1 MVMVTDPCYD
11 LDTWCNGTL
20 ENVKLVMQ
28 QLVSQ
33 LTQFN
38 GYQLF
43 FLTINIILSIIFLI
57 AAILTEKATAV
68 VNSTLALVIGIGSII
83 MFVAFTQQRE
93 QAVINREYIAI
104 KNQKTL
110 EIQSKSDLI
119 KNYKFTI
126 DSEDNHHF
134 G

>member
-1 MVMVTDPCYD
+1 
-11 LDTWCNGTL
+11 
-20 ENVKLVMQ
+20 MQ

-43 FLTINIILSIIFLI
+43 FLTINIILSIIFLV

-126 DSEDNHHF
+126 DSEDNHHLYIKQSSF
-134 G
+134 WGTTSYVIDKSEVDQIIE

>member
-1 MVMVTDPCYD
+1 
-11 LDTWCNGTL
+11 
-20 ENVKLVMQ
+20 MQ
-28 QLVSQ
+28 QLVSL

-43 FLTINIILSIIFLI
+43 FLTINIILNIII
-57 AAILTEKATAV
+57 AAIVTEKAAAI
-68 VNSTLALVIGIGSII
+68 VNSTLALVIAIGSII

-93 QAVINREYIAI
+93 QAVINHEYITI

-126 DSEDNHHF
+126 DSEDNHHLYIKQSSF
-134 G
+134 WGTTSYVIDKSEVDQIID

>member
-1 MVMVTDPCYD
+1 
-11 LDTWCNGTL
+11 
-20 ENVKLVMQ
+20 MQ
-28 QLVSQ
+28 QLVSL

-57 AAILTEKATAV
+57 AAILTEKTTAV

-93 QAVINREYIAI
+93 QAVINHEYITI

-126 DSEDNHHF
+126 DSEDNHHLYIKQSSF
-134 G
+134 WGTTSYVIDKSEVDQIID

>member
-1 MVMVTDPCYD
+1 
-11 LDTWCNGTL
+11 
-20 ENVKLVMQ
+20 MQ

-119 KNYKFTI
+119 KNYKFNIKATAM
-126 DSEDNHHF
+126 SYNVERAF
-134 G
+134 WSS

>member
-1 MVMVTDPCYD
+1 
-11 LDTWCNGTL
+11 
-20 ENVKLVMQ
+20 MQ
-28 QLVSQ
+28 QLVSL

-43 FLTINIILSIIFLI
+43 FLTINIIISIIFLI
-57 AAILTEKATAV
+57 AAILTEKTTAV

-93 QAVINREYIAI
+93 QAVINHEYITI

-126 DSEDNHHF
+126 DSEDNHHLYIKQSSF
-134 G
+134 WGTTSYVIDKSEVDQIID

>member
-1 MVMVTDPCYD
+1 M
-11 LDTWCNGTL
+11 
-20 ENVKLVMQ
+20 
-28 QLVSQ
+28 
-33 LTQFN
+33 TQFN

-43 FLTINIILSIIFLI
+43 FLTINIILSIIFLV

-93 QAVINREYIAI
+93 QAVINHEYITI

-126 DSEDNHHF
+126 DSEDNHHLYIRQSSF
-134 G
+134 WGTTSYVIDKSEVDQIID

>member
-1 MVMVTDPCYD
+1 
-11 LDTWCNGTL
+11 
-20 ENVKLVMQ
+20 MQ
-28 QLVSQ
+28 QLVSL

-57 AAILTEKATAV
+57 AAILTEKTTAV

-83 MFVAFTQQRE
+83 MFVAFTQKRE
-93 QAVINREYIAI
+93 QAVINHEYITI

-126 DSEDNHHF
+126 DSEDNHHLYIKQSSF
-134 G
+134 WGTTSYVIDKSEVDQIID

>member
-1 MVMVTDPCYD
+1 
-11 LDTWCNGTL
+11 
-20 ENVKLVMQ
+20 MQ

-57 AAILTEKATAV
+57 AAILTEKTTAV

-93 QAVINREYIAI
+93 QAVINHEYITI

-126 DSEDNHHF
+126 DSEDNHHLYIKQSSF
-134 G
+134 WGTTSYVIDKSEVDQIID

>member
-1 MVMVTDPCYD
+1 
-11 LDTWCNGTL
+11 
-20 ENVKLVMQ
+20 MQ
-28 QLVSQ
+28 QLVSL

-57 AAILTEKATAV
+57 AAILTEKTTAV

-93 QAVINREYIAI
+93 QAVINHEYITI

-126 DSEDNHHF
+126 DSEDNHHLYIKQASF
-134 G
+134 WGTTSYVIDKSEVDQIID

>member
-1 MVMVTDPCYD
+1 
-11 LDTWCNGTL
+11 
-20 ENVKLVMQ
+20 MQ

-93 QAVINREYIAI
+93 QAVINREYISI

-126 DSEDNHHF
+126 DSEDNHHLYIKQSSF
-134 G
+134 WGTTSYVIDKSEVDQIIE

>member
-1 MVMVTDPCYD
+1 
-11 LDTWCNGTL
+11 
-20 ENVKLVMQ
+20 MQ

-43 FLTINIILSIIFLI
+43 FLTINIILSIIFLV

-93 QAVINREYIAI
+93 QAVINHEYITI

-126 DSEDNHHF
+126 DSEDNHHLYIKQSSF
-134 G
+134 WGTTSYVIDKSEVDQIID

>member
-1 MVMVTDPCYD
+1 
-11 LDTWCNGTL
+11 
-20 ENVKLVMQ
+20 MQ
-28 QLVSQ
+28 QLVSL

-57 AAILTEKATAV
+57 AAILTEKTTAV

-93 QAVINREYIAI
+93 QAVINHEYITI

-110 EIQSKSDLI
+110 EIQRKSDLI

-126 DSEDNHHF
+126 DSEDNHHLYIKQSSF
-134 G
+134 WGTTSYVIDKSEVDQIID

>member
-1 MVMVTDPCYD
+1 
-11 LDTWCNGTL
+11 
-20 ENVKLVMQ
+20 MQ
-28 QLVSQ
+28 QLVSL

-126 DSEDNHHF
+126 DSEDNHHLYIKQSSF
-134 G
+134 WGTTSYVIDKSEVDQIIE

>member
-1 MVMVTDPCYD
+1 
-11 LDTWCNGTL
+11 
-20 ENVKLVMQ
+20 MQ
-28 QLVSQ
+28 QLVSH

-43 FLTINIILSIIFLI
+43 FLTINIILSIIFLV

-83 MFVAFTQQRE
+83 MFVAFAQQRE
-93 QAVINREYIAI
+93 QAVINREYISI

-126 DSEDNHHF
+126 DSEDNHHLYIKQSSF
-134 G
+134 WGTTSYVIDKSEVDQIIE

>member
-1 MVMVTDPCYD
+1 
-11 LDTWCNGTL
+11 
-20 ENVKLVMQ
+20 MQ

-38 GYQLF
+38 GYQIF

-57 AAILTEKATAV
+57 AAIVTEKITAI

-83 MFVAFTQQRE
+83 MFVAFAQQRE
-93 QAVINREYIAI
+93 QAVIKHEYIAI

-126 DSEDNHHF
+126 DSEDDHHLYIKQSSLW
-134 G
+134 GTTSYVIDKSEVDQIIE

>member
-1 MVMVTDPCYD
+1 
-11 LDTWCNGTL
+11 
-20 ENVKLVMQ
+20 MQ
-28 QLVSQ
+28 QLVSL

-57 AAILTEKATAV
+57 AAILTEKTTAV

-93 QAVINREYIAI
+93 QAVINHEYITN

-126 DSEDNHHF
+126 DSEDNHHLYIKQSSF
-134 G
+134 WGTTSYVIDKSEVDQIID

>member
-1 MVMVTDPCYD
+1 
-11 LDTWCNGTL
+11 
-20 ENVKLVMQ
+20 MQ

-93 QAVINREYIAI
+93 QAVINREYTTI

-126 DSEDNHHF
+126 DSEDNHHLYIKQSSF
-134 G
+134 WGTTSYVIDKSEVDQIIE

>member
-1 MVMVTDPCYD
+1 
-11 LDTWCNGTL
+11 
-20 ENVKLVMQ
+20 MQ

-126 DSEDNHHF
+126 DSEDNHHLYIKQSSF
-134 G
+134 WGTTSYVIDKSEVDQIIE

>member
-1 MVMVTDPCYD
+1 
-11 LDTWCNGTL
+11 
-20 ENVKLVMQ
+20 MQ

-43 FLTINIILSIIFLI
+43 FLTINIIISIIFLI

-126 DSEDNHHF
+126 DSEDNHHLYIKQSSF
-134 G
+134 WGTTSYVIDKSEVDQIIE

>member
-1 MVMVTDPCYD
+1 
-11 LDTWCNGTL
+11 
-20 ENVKLVMQ
+20 MQ
-28 QLVSQ
+28 QLVSL

-57 AAILTEKATAV
+57 AAILTEKTTAV

-126 DSEDNHHF
+126 DSEDNHHLYIKQSSF
-134 G
+134 WGTTSYVIDKSEVDQIIE

>member
-1 MVMVTDPCYD
+1 
-11 LDTWCNGTL
+11 
-20 ENVKLVMQ
+20 MQ

-126 DSEDNHHF
+126 DSEDNHHLYIKQSSF
-134 G
+134 WGTTLYVIDKSEVDQIIE

>member
-1 MVMVTDPCYD
+1 
-11 LDTWCNGTL
+11 
-20 ENVKLVMQ
+20 MQ

-93 QAVINREYIAI
+93 QAVINREYISI

-126 DSEDNHHF
+126 DSEDNYHLYIKQSSF
-134 G
+134 WGTTSYVIDKSEVDQIIE

>member
-1 MVMVTDPCYD
+1 
-11 LDTWCNGTL
+11 
-20 ENVKLVMQ
+20 MQ
-28 QLVSQ
+28 QLVSL

-57 AAILTEKATAV
+57 AAILTEKTTAV

-93 QAVINREYIAI
+93 QAVINHEYITI

-126 DSEDNHHF
+126 DSEDNHHLYIKQLSF
-134 G
+134 WGTTSYVIDKSEVDQIID

>member
-1 MVMVTDPCYD
+1 
-11 LDTWCNGTL
+11 
-20 ENVKLVMQ
+20 MQ

-110 EIQSKSDLI
+110 EIKSKSDLI

-126 DSEDNHHF
+126 DSEDNHHLYIKQSSF
-134 G
+134 WGTTSYVIDKSEVDQIIE

>member
-1 MVMVTDPCYD
+1 
-11 LDTWCNGTL
+11 
-20 ENVKLVMQ
+20 MQ

-43 FLTINIILSIIFLI
+43 FLTINIILSIIFLV

-93 QAVINREYIAI
+93 QAVINHEYITI

-126 DSEDNHHF
+126 DSEDNHHLYIRQSSF
-134 G
+134 WGTTSYVIDKSEVDQIID